1 MIMSHSIAHAL
12 ATTACERL
20 IEEQLK
26 ALQICGQ
33 SLADD
38 APFTREEA
46 LAQIAECTQRATM
59 LWRAAAI
66 FIVPPLADAAHE
78 MGRVRVMYRTCMRA
92 IATHMRSVV
101 SPSSPE

>member
-12 ATTACERL
+12 ATTACDRL
-20 IEEQLK
+20 VEEALN
-26 ALQICGQ
+26 ALQIRSQ
-33 SLADD
+33 SMADD

-46 LAQIAECTQRATM
+46 LAQMAECAQRATT

-78 MGRVRVMYRTCMRA
+78 MGRVRATYRVCMRD
-92 IATHMRSVV
+92 IGTHLKYVV
-101 SPSSPE
+101 APSSAE